1 MRPKYRPG
9 ISDKNLQSKL
19 KQGIIRKDT
28 GLQKQRMTKLRLKK
42 AQLYFQT
49 NIEIAIF

>member
-9 ISDKNLQSKL
+9 ISDQNLWLKL
-19 KQGIIRKDT
+19 KYGLIRKDT

-42 AQLYFQT
+42 AQLYF
-49 NIEIAIF
+49 